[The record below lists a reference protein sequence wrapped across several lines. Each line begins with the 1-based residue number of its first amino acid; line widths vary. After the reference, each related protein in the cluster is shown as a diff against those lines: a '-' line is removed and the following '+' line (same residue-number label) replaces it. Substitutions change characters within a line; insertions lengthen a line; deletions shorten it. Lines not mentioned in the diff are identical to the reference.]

1 MLIASDVGQGPVVVL
16 LHAFPLSRQM
26 WKPQKDALRDQYRVV
41 APDLPGF
48 GDSPL
53 PSGTPSIESYADA
66 VAGLLDDKDI
76 HSPVVLAG
84 VSMGGYIALAFARK
98 YSHRLAGLVLSDT
111 KAGPDDAAGKANR
124 DRMIAEVKAG
134 LSAAVVESLLPKLLG
149 PATHA
154 ELPEVVQAV
163 REIGL
168 AQKPEAIV
176 AALQALRDR
185 PDAAPGLVGIRVPTL
200 VAVGQDDALT
210 PPDEARKLV
219 AGIAGAKLAIIEKA
233 GHLPNLEQP
242 RDFND
247 VLMAFLVLAAQE

>member
-1 MLIASDVGQGPVVVL
+1 
-16 LHAFPLSRQM
+16 M
-26 WKPQKDALRDQYRVV
+26 WKPQKDALRDLFRMI

-53 PSGTPSIESYADA
+53 PTGTPTVEGYADA

-76 HSPVVLAG
+76 HDPVVLAG

-111 KAGPDDAAGKANR
+111 KAGPDDATGKANR

-134 LSAAVVESLLPKLLG
+134 LSEAVVEGLVPKLLG
-149 PATHA
+149 PATK
-154 ELPEVVQAV
+154 EESPEIEDAV
-163 REIGL
+163 RDLGL
-168 AQKPEAIV
+168 AQKPEALV
-176 AALQALRDR
+176 AALAAMRDR
-185 PDAAPGLVGIRVPTL
+185 PDSTPGLAGIRVPTL
-200 VAVGQDDALT
+200 VIVGQDDMLT

-219 AGIAGAKLAIIEKA
+219 AGIKGARLAIIEKA
-233 GHLPNLEQP
+233 GHLPNVEQP

-247 VLMAFLVLAAQE
+247 VLMAFLVMAAQG